1 MKYLGKQVNG
11 QATRNNFIRSM
22 DLAANA
28 GDAEAALAAYSGYWF
43 SSQKKQYL
51 NEALKHVMA
60 KSLFWPKKAFTDM
73 LDEII
78 VDFEGP
84 GDELRSLAQDVDVLK
99 AKFSLWGQARRNRPV
114 TDQDLVKA
122 VKDFEALHRYRC
134 PDTYRSAWMN
144 TGAYVTLSYGIKY
157 ENVLFPGCATP
168 EESLGLLKKLALEVI
183 AEMDHN
189 VDDRLFRVCHAMYAG
204 RMAGCPGGAA
214 VQ

>member
-1 MKYLGKQVNG
+1 MRYLGKQVNG

-28 GDAEAALAAYSGYWF
+28 GDVEAALAAYSDRWF

-60 KSLFWPKKAFTDM
+60 KSLFWPKKAFADM
-73 LDEII
+73 LDEIV
-78 VDFEGP
+78 VDFNGP
-84 GDELRSLAQDVDVLK
+84 RDELKTLARDVDMLK
-99 AKFSLWGQARRNRPV
+99 SRFSLWGQARRNRPV
-114 TDQDLVKA
+114 TDQDLIKA
-122 VKDFEALHRYRC
+122 VKEFESGHRYRC

-157 ENVLFPGCATP
+157 EGILFPGCATP

-183 AEMDHN
+183 AEMDHD
-189 VDDRLFRVCHAMYAG
+189 VDDRLFRVCHALYAG
-204 RMAGCPGGAA
+204 RAAAGPA
-214 VQ
+214 